1 MNNEEQQKI
10 LNILN
15 PDVELKNPENL
26 KIQQEINELIIEN
39 IKLEGINND
48 NEEEWN

>member
-15 PDVELKNPENL
+15 PDIELKNPENL

-48 NEEEWN
+48 NKEE